1 MLNPEQIKRLFEQFR
16 NLKIMI
22 VGDVMVDAYLFGKV
36 DRISPEAPV
45 PVVSVISRSSRL
57 GGAANVA
64 LNVHALGATPV
75 LVSVIGNDAKG
86 HEFLQ
91 LLGQNSM
98 PDNGILMSN
107 VRKTT
112 TKFRVI
118 GNNVQ
123 MLRVDEEVT
132 TDILDE
138 EQNLLLE
145 KVSTIL
151 KNEKIDAVI
160 FQDYDKGV
168 LTASMIS
175 RIIQMAKEN
184 SIPVAVDPKKK
195 RFLAYKGVQ
204 LFKPNLKEL
213 RDGLN
218 ISFNTA
224 SFDELSDAVALLQK
238 TIEAQIVLVTLSEK
252 GVFYRERT
260 TMNAFT
266 ENKIPAHLRSIADV
280 SGAGD
285 TVISVAAMCLAL
297 QQPTSV
303 IAELSNLAGGLVC
316 EEVGVV
322 PVNKTK
328 LLDEML
334 KLTQLDGQ
342 KD

>member
-1 MLNPEQIKRLFEQFR
+1 
-16 NLKIMI
+16 
-22 VGDVMVDAYLFGKV
+22 
-36 DRISPEAPV
+36 
-45 PVVSVISRSSRL
+45 
-57 GGAANVA
+57 
-64 LNVHALGATPV
+64 
-75 LVSVIGNDAKG
+75 
-86 HEFLQ
+86 
-91 LLGQNSM
+91 
-98 PDNGILMSN
+98 
-107 VRKTT
+107 
-112 TKFRVI
+112 
-118 GNNVQ
+118 
-123 MLRVDEEVT
+123 
-132 TDILDE
+132 
-138 EQNLLLE
+138 
-145 KVSTIL
+145 
-151 KNEKIDAVI
+151 
-160 FQDYDKGV
+160 
-168 LTASMIS
+168 
-175 RIIQMAKEN
+175 
-184 SIPVAVDPKKK
+184 
-195 RFLAYKGVQ
+195 
-204 LFKPNLKEL
+204 L

-224 SFDELSDAVALLQK
+224 SFDELSDAVALLQN

>member
-1 MLNPEQIKRLFEQFR
+1 MLNPEQIEQLFEQFR
-16 NLKIMI
+16 HLKIMI

-45 PVVSVISRSSRL
+45 PVVSVVSRSNRL

-64 LNVHALGATPV
+64 LNVHSLGATPV
-75 LVSVIGNDAKG
+75 LVSVIGDDAKG
-86 HEFLQ
+86 QEFLKI
-91 LLGQNSM
+91 LEEHRM
-98 PDNGILMSN
+98 PGNGILMSDR
-107 VRKTT
+107 RKTT

-123 MLRVDEEVT
+123 MLRVDEEIT
-132 TDILDE
+132 SDILPE
-138 EQNLLLE
+138 EQELLLT
-145 KVSTIL
+145 KVEDIL
-151 KNEKIDAVI
+151 NSEKIDAII

-168 LTASMIS
+168 LTESVIK
-175 RIIQMAKEN
+175 RIIQFANEKK
-184 SIPVAVDPKKK
+184 IPVTVDPKKK

-213 RDGLN
+213 REGLN
-218 ISFNTA
+218 ITFDA
-224 SFDELSDAVALLQK
+224 SSMEEFSAAVARLQDMLGAE
-238 TIEAQIVLVTLSEK
+238 IILVTLSEK
-252 GVFYRERT
+252 GVYYRET
-260 TMNAFT
+260 TKEKSFIHNQ
-266 ENKIPAHLRSIADV
+266 IPAHLRSIADV

-297 QQPTSV
+297 NQPTSV

-328 LLDEML
+328 LCNEML
-334 KLTQLDGQ
+334 KLSHNDGL
-342 KD
+342 